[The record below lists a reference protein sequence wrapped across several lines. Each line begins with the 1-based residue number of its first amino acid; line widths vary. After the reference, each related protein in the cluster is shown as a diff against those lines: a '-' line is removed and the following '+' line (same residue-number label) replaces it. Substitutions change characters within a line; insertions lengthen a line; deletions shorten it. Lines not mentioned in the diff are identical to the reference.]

1 MKLIWLFQNND
12 SSINNKTEFIT
23 PTQTFTYTDIYKAVA
38 ETIHILRHLG
48 VHRGHQVVL
57 ICEHDESAV
66 VFMAAASAIGIQ
78 IVMPYNLQNAAISE
92 WTDIIQK
99 INPDHVVYLR
109 RDKAV
114 EELQQ
119 AIAEDIHI
127 IELNEFVRCREE
139 KDKDIIDIV
148 VENPDPVENF
158 LVLFTSGTTGKAKAV
173 SISESLVCKRIA
185 SVSKQLK
192 FNAEARIFMS
202 GLMNNTTG
210 IIFSFGAVLHDAKL
224 IFPNGR
230 VIEQWPQQVENQR
243 VTHIMLRPVA
253 LHRFV
258 ESARDCDADLSSLRV
273 MAYGAAALPKKLLE
287 EARIF
292 IPCEWIQGYGLSE
305 TFGPFCWLT
314 EEDHKRKLYK
324 ENIYCVGRP
333 DDSLDVSL
341 YFSDITQ
348 KDVGEVILRGAGL
361 MEGYLD
367 IDSGQV
373 QPVSE
378 YFHTGDYGHF
388 SKNGELILKGRISN
402 TILSKNGHRIYPEE
416 IESVIAGIVGVKE
429 VILLGIPIDHNLGN
443 TSVVCI
449 YGSLTQKSNEDISRA
464 ILNQLTMQ
472 LSKEKWPDYIYPS
485 CFPFP
490 KSCNDKIIKG
500 KVLQNIDEKSLIPIS
515 VLEEIA

>member
-1 MKLIWLFQNND
+1 MSQNV
-12 SSINNKTEFIT
+12 KF
-23 PTQTFTYTDIYKAVA
+23 
-38 ETIHILRHLG
+38 
-48 VHRGHQVVL
+48 
-57 ICEHDESAV
+57 
-66 VFMAAASAIGIQ
+66 
-78 IVMPYNLQNAAISE
+78 
-92 WTDIIQK
+92 
-99 INPDHVVYLR
+99 
-109 RDKAV
+109 
-114 EELQQ
+114 
-119 AIAEDIHI
+119 
-127 IELNEFVRCREE
+127 
-139 KDKDIIDIV
+139 
-148 VENPDPVENF
+148 
-158 LVLFTSGTTGKAKAV
+158 
-173 SISESLVCKRIA
+173 IA
-185 SVSKQLK
+185 SYQV
-192 FNAEARIFMS
+192 
-202 GLMNNTTG
+202 TT
-210 IIFSFGAVLHDAKL
+210 HDAKL